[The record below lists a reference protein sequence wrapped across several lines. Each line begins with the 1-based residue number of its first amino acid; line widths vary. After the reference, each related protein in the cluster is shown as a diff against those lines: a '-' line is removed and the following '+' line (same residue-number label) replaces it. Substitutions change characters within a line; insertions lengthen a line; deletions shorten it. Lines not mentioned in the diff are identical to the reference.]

1 MVFPKHPV
9 GYLSSLRATSLWL
22 HRLTESLPGLHS
34 RLRRYKTRKCK
45 ATPRLF
51 INDSRDRK
59 SGASDKRWVQLQRWK
74 SVASRLQAFANSSNC
89 VGSQGLHSE
98 CGRFCMFQSSL
109 SWKPKTYHRH
119 LKKKS
124 LPLHPAMSHFVRI
137 FAVYVFLNFQ
147 FFSYIFQAAYG
158 VGFPRRITTKILY

>member
-1 MVFPKHPV
+1 VFPKHPV

-74 SVASRLQAFANSSNC
+74 CCFPTTGLRELVRLRRLSRPALRLWQVLYVPEF
-89 VGSQGLHSE
+89 VVVE
-98 CGRFCMFQSSL
+98 TKDIPSSL
-109 SWKPKTYHRH
+109 
-119 LKKKS
+119 KKS
-124 LPLHPAMSHFVRI
+124 LLLDPAASHFIRI
-137 FAVYVFLNFQ
+137 FAVYIFLNFH
-147 FFSYIFQAAYG
+147 FFIYDIFQAAHG